1 MSGKTCVSNS
11 WQIGHWRS
19 MYSVSVTGADGQPSV
34 VPVWGMPLNSA
45 ATSDEPGSAL
55 ARLPTA
61 AAFFGSPPPL
71 LPPPRTTARTTTT
84 ATTATTPPPIASA
97 RGEAVRA
104 RVAPFDCT
112 GGGVRTCRR
121 SSLLFLPLGTG
132 GKGSW
137 LVPGPGHGEG

>member
-45 ATSDEPGSAL
+45 ATSAEAGSAP

-61 AAFFGSPPPL
+61 KEDGEDDDNRHDGDDAAADRERSRRGRPGSSGALRLHGGRCPD
-71 LPPPRTTARTTTT
+71 LP
-84 ATTATTPPPIASA
+84 
-97 RGEAVRA
+97 
-104 RVAPFDCT
+104 
-112 GGGVRTCRR
+112 
-121 SSLLFLPLGTG
+121 
-132 GKGSW
+132 
-137 LVPGPGHGEG
+137 